1 MDLDALSRIRSML
14 VLGIDYVHLLRKLR
28 MELRNVGLR
37 TRCLEVYLGSD
48 GGQPLLKK
56 RLILARREIYLPVGR
71 VMDVRMSPLLYTVPD
86 EHPLRSERASFGAG
100 REGISRGYPWAFYPF
115 S

>member
-28 MELRNVGLR
+28 MELRNVELR

-56 RLILARREIYLPVGR
+56 RLILARREVYLSLGR
-71 VMDVRMSPLLYTVPD
+71 VIDGRMP
-86 EHPLRSERASFGAG
+86 SFIYGA
-100 REGISRGYPWAFYPF
+100 
-115 S
+115 

>member
-28 MELRNVGLR
+28 MELRSVGLR

-48 GGQPLLKK
+48 GG
-56 RLILARREIYLPVGR
+56 
-71 VMDVRMSPLLYTVPD
+71 
-86 EHPLRSERASFGAG
+86 
-100 REGISRGYPWAFYPF
+100 
-115 S
+115 